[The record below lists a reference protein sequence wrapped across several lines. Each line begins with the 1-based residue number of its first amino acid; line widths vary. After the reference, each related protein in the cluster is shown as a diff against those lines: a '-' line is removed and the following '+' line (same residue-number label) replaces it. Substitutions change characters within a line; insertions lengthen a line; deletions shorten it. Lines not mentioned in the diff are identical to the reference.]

1 MIGPEVH
8 QLTAERTSVVT
19 EEPPRRASMDCEPI
33 QHRDDVLAAKALAH
47 LDGHTFSRIHI
58 DDGEGAKSATIYQL
72 IGYKVQRPSVIW
84 PRHRWPV
91 GSDDHGFPP
100 PWWLMTERQTFFAVE
115 AVHEVLSHGPAF
127 PVEQHANLPVAIPNP
142 CLGHLSEPLSEC
154 GAGIA
159 MTSIVVGGPRAADNP
174 ARAPLTDR
182 VGPP

>member
-8 QLTAERTSVVT
+8 QLTAELTSVVT

-142 CLGHLSEPLSEC
+142 CLGHLPEPLPEC